1 MPMNLHALYHQTTVP
16 YAYPVDED
24 HLYVRL
30 RAAKGDLA
38 EVKVYYR
45 DRYQWPAVYK
55 IKTLKKSYA
64 DKLFSYYDTTLALHR
79 NRYAYYFVLRSRE
92 GKRYVMDERGLW
104 EKKPRVLRPYQY
116 PYIARE
122 DLYVGADWL
131 KEAVCYQIF
140 PDRFHRGEGSD
151 QVIDEKTLTPWGGKP
166 TTKNH
171 FGGNIKGITE
181 KIPYL
186 KDLGV
191 TLLYFTP
198 LFTSSSN
205 HKYNTKNYLEIDPRF
220 GSLEETKEL
229 VRLCHEAGI
238 RVVFDAVFN
247 HTGHDFFAFQDVLE
261 KGEKSSYADWYHID
275 SYPVSMA
282 KSNYYTFANHVAYM
296 PKVNLKNQ
304 GIRDYFLEVARYWIR
319 ETDIDG
325 YRLDV
330 CDELSHDF
338 LKDLRKAVKKEKAD
352 AVLIGEIMHE
362 AETFLDGTELDS
374 IMNYPFRHA
383 MVDTFAREELTLPE
397 FFQVL
402 LKNQV
407 LYREDITHQMLNL
420 LGSHDVPRFLTEA
433 GGSKKKLMLATA
445 FQFLYKG
452 VPYVY
457 YGDEIGLS
465 GGKDPLCRKTMVF
478 EEEKQ
483 DRDLHSFFKRAI
495 AMRRAHPVLTYG
507 DFTLKSVEEK
517 TFAFTRENGQ
527 ERVEV
532 LFNLGKED
540 QRIPLEKHLHGTNL
554 WTGEE
559 VVASGSILLPGQS
572 FLAVLVNK

>member
-1 MPMNLHALYHQTTVP
+1 MNLHALYHQTTVP
-16 YAYPVDED
+16 YAYPLDEE

-30 RAAKGDLA
+30 RAAKGDLS

-45 DRYQWPAVYK
+45 DRYQWPALYK

-64 DKLFSYYDTTLALHR
+64 DKLFSYYDTALALHR
-79 NRYAYYFVLRSRE
+79 NRYAYYFVLRTKE
-92 GKRYVMDERGLW
+92 GRRYVMDERGVW
-104 EKKPRVLRPYQY
+104 EKKPRVLRPYQF
-116 PYIARE
+116 PYIASE
-122 DLYVGADWL
+122 DVYKGADWL
-131 KEAVCYQIF
+131 KEAICYQIF
-140 PDRFHRGEGSD
+140 PDRFHRGEESD
-151 QVIDEKTLTPWGGKP
+151 QVIEEASLAPWGARP

-186 KDLGV
+186 KELGV

-205 HKYNTKNYLEIDPRF
+205 HKYNTKDYLEIDPRF
-220 GSLEETKEL
+220 GSLKETKEL

-261 KGEKSSYADWYHID
+261 KGEESEYADWFHID
-275 SYPVSMA
+275 SYPVSLA
-282 KSNYYTFANHVAYM
+282 KANYYTFANRVSYM

-304 GIRDYFLEVARYWIR
+304 GIREYFLKVAKYWIR
-319 ETDIDG
+319 EVGIDG

-338 LKDLRKAVKKEKAD
+338 LKDLRKAVKEEKED

-383 MVDTFAREELTLPE
+383 MVDTFAREELSLSE

-407 LYREDITHQMLNL
+407 LYREDITAQMLNL
-420 LGSHDVPRFLTEA
+420 LGSHDVPRFLTES
-433 GGSKKKLMLATA
+433 GGNKKKLMLATA

-457 YGDEIGLS
+457 YGDEIGLT
-465 GGKDPLCRKTMVF
+465 GGKDPLCRKTMIF
-478 EEEKQ
+478 EEDRQDEK
-483 DRDLHSFFKRAI
+483 LLSFFKTMIRL
-495 AMRRAHPVLTYG
+495 RKDHPVLTHG
-507 DFTLKSVEEK
+507 HFTLKSVEEK
-517 TFAFTRENGQ
+517 TFHFTREDDKD
-527 ERVEV
+527 RVEV
-532 LFNLGKED
+532 FFNLAPDE
-540 QRIPLEKHLHGTNL
+540 RRVPLDKNLHGINL
-554 WTGEE
+554 YTGEE
-559 VVASGSILLPGQS
+559 VDADGSCVLSGQS
-572 FLAVLVNK
+572 FLAVLVKK